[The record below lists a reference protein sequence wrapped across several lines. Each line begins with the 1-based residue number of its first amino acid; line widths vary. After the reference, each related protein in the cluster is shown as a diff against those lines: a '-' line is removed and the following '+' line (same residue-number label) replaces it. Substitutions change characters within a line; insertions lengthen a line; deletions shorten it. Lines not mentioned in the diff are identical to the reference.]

1 MISSTA
7 CAFVFNAQ
15 TLHMRIHNHTR
26 TRIAHHHRQ
35 NHHSHTL
42 TQTAH
47 TTTTLTLSTH
57 FTYIQTPLSISSF
70 IHPSS
75 SHEYIHNMYV
85 CNNTMYTMKCT
96 HTHSTSS
103 SITSLHPSTSP
114 LTPSL
119 FLLLHTHTHSTF
131 TSKTFL
137 SLSYTHTRPMRLLH
151 HHSHDVPPPVRVP
164 PSRSARARRALKSIT
179 SINTRNPREA
189 LEKYPIHREFLIMN

>member
-119 FLLLHTHTHSTF
+119 FLLLHTHTHTHTPHSHL
-131 TSKTFL
+131 K
-137 SLSYTHTRPMRLLH
+137 LSYLSHIHTHAQCVFFIIILMTYLL
-151 HHSHDVPPPVRVP
+151 
-164 PSRSARARRALKSIT
+164 L
-179 SINTRNPREA
+179 
-189 LEKYPIHREFLIMN
+189 LFEFLPLARLALVARSNRSPQSTHETLGKP